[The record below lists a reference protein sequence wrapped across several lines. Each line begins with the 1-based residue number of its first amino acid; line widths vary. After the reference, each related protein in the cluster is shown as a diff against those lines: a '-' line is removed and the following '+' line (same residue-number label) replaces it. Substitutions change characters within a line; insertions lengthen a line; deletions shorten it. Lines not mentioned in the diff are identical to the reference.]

1 MSEALTAIRAL
12 YFGTSKSTIEKDFDE
27 AIDLIKSMASEDE
40 RDRAAVYME
49 GLAQMKAQW
58 GPSRPSRA
66 SGVPR
71 SAKAPGRSGRSISGG
86 RRSR

>member
-1 MSEALTAIRAL
+1 MSDALDAIRTL
-12 YFGTSKSTIEKDFDE
+12 YFGTTKSTIDRDFDE
-27 AIDLIKSMASEDE
+27 AIDLLKSMPSEDE

-58 GPSRPSRA
+58 AANRPSRA
-66 SGVPR
+66 SVAPR
-71 SAKAPGRSGRSISGG
+71 SAKPPGRSGRSISGG